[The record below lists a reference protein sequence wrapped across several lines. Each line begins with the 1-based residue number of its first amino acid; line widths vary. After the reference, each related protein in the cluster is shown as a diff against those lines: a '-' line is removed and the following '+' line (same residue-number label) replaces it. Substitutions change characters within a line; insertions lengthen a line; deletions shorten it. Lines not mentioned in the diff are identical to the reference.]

1 MIFFCWVVKLDGVL
15 MPPDGPEEWP
25 EKDSNSQWLVFY
37 RLDGFT
43 FAGKGTVE
51 GNGQKWWD
59 LPCKPHRVLIFK
71 PSYNFRHLQLF

>member
-1 MIFFCWVVKLDGVL
+1 MYFGNVKLDGVL

-25 EKDSNSQWLVFY
+25 EKDNKNQWLVFY

-43 FAGKGTVE
+43 FSGKGTVE

-59 LPCKPHRVLIFK
+59 LPCKPHRVTIYL
-71 PSYNFRHLQLF
+71 